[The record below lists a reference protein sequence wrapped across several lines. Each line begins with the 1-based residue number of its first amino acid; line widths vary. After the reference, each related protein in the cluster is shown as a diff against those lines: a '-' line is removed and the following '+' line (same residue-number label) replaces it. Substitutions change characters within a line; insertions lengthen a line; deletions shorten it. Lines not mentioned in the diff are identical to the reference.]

1 MRRKITRESRY
12 MIMHAIPINCLS
24 TNPPTCST
32 RYEWRELENLDSDN
46 IAVIRGFQQVRAH
59 GVYVPIKF

>member
-1 MRRKITRESRY
+1 

-32 RYEWRELENLDSDN
+32 RYEWRDIEEVEQNSLALVENFKYNKADGPY
-46 IAVIRGFQQVRAH
+46 I
-59 GVYVPIKF
+59 PIKF